1 MKVIKLG
8 GSLLADPEALSLCL
22 NTIEYNA
29 KETVVIVPGGGVF
42 ADQVRIAQKQWLFND
57 EIAHEM
63 AILAMQQVALLL
75 LSLKPNF
82 LLANQLS
89 SIDNSVPVVIWSPDI
104 KLLNLSK
111 VEASWE
117 VTSDSLA
124 AWLATHIKADELILI
139 KAAKI
144 PSGVTFQQIQKQ
156 GIVDKAF
163 LKYIKNAPYKIT
175 LLNNNSF
182 NEYAFT

>member
-1 MKVIKLG
+1 MT
-8 GSLLADPEALSLCL
+8 DPDALSVCL
-22 NTIEYNA
+22 NNIEHNA
-29 KETVVIVPGGGVF
+29 KERVVIVPGGGMF
-42 ADQVRIAQKQWLFND
+42 ADQVRIAQQQWLFND

-63 AILAMQQVALLL
+63 AILAMQQMALLL
-75 LSLKPNF
+75 YSLKPRF

-89 SIDNSVPVVIWSPDI
+89 SIDNSAPVVIWSPDI
-104 KLLNLSK
+104 NLLNLSM

-124 AWLATHIKADELILI
+124 AWLAMQIKADELILI
-139 KAAKI
+139 KSAEI
-144 PSGVTFQQIQKQ
+144 PLGITFQQMQKQ

-163 LKYIKNAPYKIT
+163 VKYIKNAPYKIT
-175 LLNNNSF
+175 LLNKNSF